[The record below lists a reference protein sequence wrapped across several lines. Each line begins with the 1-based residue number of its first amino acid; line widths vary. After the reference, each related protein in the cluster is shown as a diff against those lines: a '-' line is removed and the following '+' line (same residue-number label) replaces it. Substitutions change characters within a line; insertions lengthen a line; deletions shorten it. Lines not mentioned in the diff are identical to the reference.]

1 MKKNQLKKYLIQIQ
15 KENKEPIKNFNISIE
30 GSVCD
35 TNSKFKDVVSFYI
48 LNENGLIKEISVK
61 CGPCDPYAYIVSN
74 ILSKILKG
82 LKIEQIRI
90 TNDMIYQEFL
100 KYLDYKIDEDM
111 RFHFETLLKIL
122 EDKLNNKV

>member
-100 KYLDYKIDEDM
+100 KSLDYKIDEDM